1 MIEHNPL
8 IPTLES
14 GLFYGF
20 GKQIREIFTMRVVF
34 KREMPYNEIS
44 KREEVLFMDLENL
57 SVEDL
62 VLGYQILDSGYECLF
77 CGERFEEGEI
87 FPIEGRFF
95 EARRAVMLHVEK
107 EHDKLEAF
115 LGSKYSAVTENQAQL
130 LRLFRSGK
138 SDKEIASSLEVSPS
152 TVRHQRFTFRE
163 KAKQAKLYLAIYE
176 EAMTEKPRSE
186 EVLVPIHEHATQV
199 DERYHITEKERED
212 TLKSTLQ
219 SYEPLVL
226 KVFPKKEK
234 RKIILLMEIA
244 KQFERGRTYSEAEVN
259 AVLKEIYGDFVTV
272 RRYLIQYGFMV
283 RTDDGKEYRL
293 T

>member
-1 MIEHNPL
+1 
-8 IPTLES
+8 
-14 GLFYGF
+14 
-20 GKQIREIFTMRVVF
+20 
-34 KREMPYNEIS
+34 
-44 KREEVLFMDLENL
+44 MDLENL